1 MATTPDLPQ
10 IVSNK
15 TEESL
20 RQFLFQCFSQY
31 NQNWAI
37 RDQMRYIDLQYQ
49 RELDYSLDQYRANL
63 ANRRGDKNKFQNITI
78 PIVLP
83 QVEGAVT
90 YQSSVFLTGTPLF
103 GVGAGPQYE
112 DEAIQ
117 METLI
122 DSQATYGGWVR
133 EFTMFFRDGAK
144 YNISAL
150 ELDWKKEKVYSPET
164 DITNKS
170 GVAGTQLTETLWEG
184 NCIKR
189 WDPYNTFFDTRVNPG
204 EMYKDGEFIGRTELM
219 SRVKLKKFISELPN
233 VRQDNVKRAFE
244 SPVGAI
250 NVADT
255 TTSLPSYYIPQIN
268 PQALLNPL
276 LVDGMN
282 WLAWAEVSNASDAN
296 RINYRNV
303 YQVTTFYARIMPIDF
318 GINAPARNTPQV
330 WKFIFVNHAV
340 LLYAERQ
347 TNAHNWLPVLMGQPN
362 EDGLGYQTKSLA
374 ENVSPIQ
381 DITSALSNSDIAA
394 RRRAI
399 SDRTLYDPSRVLASD
414 INNPNPSS
422 KIPVRPAAYGKPLNE
437 AVYPFPFRDDQSQFI
452 QQKIQSY
459 SALANMI
466 SGQNPVRQGQFVK
479 GNKTQSEF
487 DDVMSHANGRD
498 QLTAMGYEAQVFTP
512 LKRMLL
518 LNNLQ
523 YQGGTSLYNA
533 QRAEQVTIDPV
544 ALRNAVLQ
552 FKVSDGLTPLDK
564 QLDTDTNMVA
574 LQMIGTSPTI
584 GAAYNIGPLFSYLM
598 KTKNAHISEFEKG
611 PQQQA
616 YEQAT
621 AQYQELI
628 MNVYKSNPTIKAD
641 QLPPRP
647 LPQDYGYNPAV
658 QKSTDASEAGEANEQ
673 RVSQNPAQ
681 GTQASNPVTEAMN
694 ATTQVPGAQ
703 K

>member
-10 IVSNK
+10 IVSDK
-15 TEESL
+15 TEEAL
-20 RQFLFQCFSQY
+20 KNFMFQCFSQY
-31 NQNWAI
+31 NNNWAI

-49 RELDYSLDQYRANL
+49 RELDYSLEQYRASI

-103 GVGAGPQYE
+103 GVGAGPQWE

-122 DSQATYGGWVR
+122 SDQATYGGWVR
-133 EFTMFFRDGAK
+133 ELTMFFRDGAK

-150 ELDWKKEKVYSPET
+150 ELDWCREKSYSPES
-164 DITNKS
+164 DALDKS
-170 GVAGTQLTETLWEG
+170 GRASGKLTETIWEG
-184 NCIKR
+184 NSLKR
-189 WDPYNTFFDTRVNPG
+189 WDMYNTFFDTRVAPA
-204 EMYKDGEFIGRTELM
+204 EMYKKGEFIGRTELM
-219 SRVKLKKFISELPN
+219 SRIELKKYITEIPN
-233 VRQDNVKRAFE
+233 IRKNNIKRAFE
-244 SPVGAI
+244 SPLGAI

-255 TTSLPSYYIPQIN
+255 TVALPSFYVPQIN
-268 PQALLNPL
+268 PNALLNPL

-282 WLAWAEVSNASDAN
+282 WLAWAEVANSEDAS

-303 YQVTTFYARIMPIDF
+303 YQVTTLYARIMPIDF

-330 WKFIFVNHAV
+330 WKFVFINHSV

-362 EDGLGYQTKSLA
+362 EDGLNYQTKSLA

-459 SALANMI
+459 SSLANMI

-487 DDVMSHANGRD
+487 NEVMANANGRD

-523 YQGGTSLYNA
+523 YQGGTTLYNA
-533 QRAEQVTIDPV
+533 EKSAQITIDPV
-544 ALRNAVLQ
+544 ALRKAVLQ

-574 LQMIGTSPTI
+574 LQMIGSSPQI
-584 GAAYNIGPLFSYLM
+584 GAAYNVGPLFSYLM
-598 KTKNAHISEFEKG
+598 KTKNAHIAEFEKSAE
-611 PQQQA
+611 QQA
-616 YEQAT
+616 YEMAV

-628 MNVYKSNPTIKAD
+628 MNVYKSTPGIKAD

-647 LPQDYGYNPAV
+647 LPQDYGYNPAGT
-658 QKSTDASEAGEANEQ
+658 KSTDQSKKQSAPASSSPQ
-673 RVSQNPAQ
+673 Q
-681 GTQASNPVTEAMN
+681 GTEAANPVTQAMN
-694 ATTQVPGAQ
+694 ATTGGV
-703 K
+703 

>member
-1 MATTPDLPQ
+1 MVNTPDLPQ
-10 IVSNK
+10 ILTDK

-20 RQFLFQCFSQY
+20 KNFLFQCFSQY
-31 NQNWAI
+31 NQNWSI
-37 RDQMRYIDLQYQ
+37 RDKMREIDLQYQ
-49 RELDYSLDQYRANL
+49 RELDYSIEQFRASQ
-63 ANRRGDKNKFQNITI
+63 ANRKGDKSKFQNITI

-122 DSQATYGGWVR
+122 SDQATYGGWVQ
-133 EFTMFFRDGAK
+133 EFTKFFRDGAK
-144 YNISAL
+144 YNLSAL
-150 ELDWKKEKVYSPET
+150 EIDWCREKTYSPESAIANM
-164 DITNKS
+164 DGK
-170 GVAGTQLTETLWEG
+170 AAAQLTETIWEG
-184 NCIKR
+184 NSVKR
-189 WDPYNTFFDTRVNPG
+189 WDMYNTFFDTRVNPAD
-204 EMYKDGEFIGRTELM
+204 MFKDGEFIGRTELM
-219 SRVKLKKFISELPN
+219 SRVKLKKFITELPN
-233 VRQDNVKRAFE
+233 VRSSNIKRAFE

-268 PQALLNPL
+268 PRALLNPL

-282 WLAWAEVSNASDAN
+282 WLAWAEIANSTDAN

-303 YQVTTFYARIMPIDF
+303 YQVTTLYARIMPIDF
-318 GINAPARNTPQV
+318 NINAPSRNTPQV
-330 WKFIFVNHAV
+330 WKFIFVNHSV

-362 EDGLGYQTKSLA
+362 DDGLGYQTKSLA
-374 ENVSPIQ
+374 DNVSPIQ

-399 SDRTLYDPSRVLASD
+399 SDRTIYDPSRVLASD
-414 INNPNPSS
+414 INNPNPSA

-533 QRAEQVTIDPV
+533 QRAEQIQIDPV
-544 ALRNAVLQ
+544 ALRKAVMA

-574 LQMIGTSPTI
+574 LQTIASSPAI
-584 GAAYNIGPLFSYLM
+584 GAAYNVGPLFSYLM

-616 YEQAT
+616 YEQALS
-621 AQYQELI
+621 QYNELV
-628 MNVYKSNPTIKAD
+628 MNAYKGNPNLKAD

-647 LPQDYGYNPAV
+647 LPQDYGYTPGGTSVVDQSKQQQAPVSANP
-658 QKSTDASEAGEANEQ
+658 QQGSPGANP
-673 RVSQNPAQ
+673 VSQ
-681 GTQASNPVTEAMN
+681 AMN
-694 ATTQVPGAQ
+694 ATTGAQ
-703 K
+703 